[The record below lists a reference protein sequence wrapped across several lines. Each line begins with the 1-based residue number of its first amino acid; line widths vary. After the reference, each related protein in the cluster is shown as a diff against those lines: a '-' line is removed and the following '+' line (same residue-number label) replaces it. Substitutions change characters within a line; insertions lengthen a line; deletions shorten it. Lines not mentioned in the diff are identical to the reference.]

1 MREIKFRAWD
11 IENKYFVN
19 SNRYFIELDDGT
31 TWFNLGT
38 DEGSDNLVD
47 QSFKLELMQYTGLKD
62 KNGKEIYSGDILNG
76 YHNKGC
82 EKCGHNARTV
92 HYEVVFED
100 GMFATKGHPQS
111 LERQMAYSS
120 EPSEFEVIGNIYEN
134 GDLL

>member
-62 KNGKEIYSGDILNG
+62 KNGKEIYHKDFIRS
-76 YHNKGC
+76 
-82 EKCGHNARTV
+82 ARTGLLYHV
-92 HYEVVFED
+92 EWDNESAAWEALCVDREKDYSIGPYLWCNNEIE
-100 GMFATKGHPQS
+100 GNS
-111 LERQMAYSS
+111 LESP
-120 EPSEFEVIGNIYEN
+120 E
-134 GDLL
+134 LLEES